1 MDRDLNLRALLAR
14 SRALGLTQSQ
24 RRALRRASLRVLLA
38 SLAISALMGIAGV
51 LGGDFGDTQ
60 AKLLFTAIG
69 TFGVSAIVLSCG
81 LAWERNHL
89 GMVPPAGIVCGLVGF
104 VVVVYAIWW
113 QPDFDNDFWLKAYF
127 TEIMVAV
134 AATHASLVSVS
145 GVLRRFRWAV
155 YMAYGLN
162 LLAIFLTLLAIWSE
176 IGEDGFW
183 KFYGI
188 VIVLLIAV
196 TIAVPILRRLEDA
209 PDDASPPKRETLAAR
224 FCPSC
229 GVRLRLLGD
238 VSCTACGV
246 QFQVFVKVPSP
257 TEAQSTT
264 SGNDES
270 AAYSDI
276 EAS

>member
-1 MDRDLNLRALLAR
+1 MDRDPNLRALLAR
-14 SRALGLTQSQ
+14 SRSLGLAQNY
-24 RRALRRASLRVLLA
+24 RRTLRRASLRVLLV
-38 SLAISALMGIAGV
+38 SLAVSALMGIIA
-51 LGGDFGDTQ
+51 LLSDDFDDTQ
-60 AKLLFTAIG
+60 EKLLLTAFS
-69 TFGVSAIVLSCG
+69 TFGVSAIMLSCG
-81 LAWERNHL
+81 LAWERGLL
-89 GMVPPAGIVCGLVGF
+89 GAVPPAGIFCGLVGCAI
-104 VVVVYAIWW
+104 VLYAIWW
-113 QPDFDNDFWLKAYF
+113 QPDFENDFWLKAYF